1 MVSPREHLGYFF
13 LFDLCIKSPPF
24 PREDL
29 GGFNLIKSSLFK
41 LAKLIEMEEDLGGFL
56 SLDYCIKSPPFPRED
71 LGGLFSLD
79 LYLKVL
85 SFKIILIQ
93 NDRLKCRTHPQPF
106 PWKWKGVHMYYNY
119 IFLTHYIPNHYL
131 KVLPF

>member
-1 MVSPREHLGYFF
+1 M
-13 LFDLCIKSPPF
+13 
-24 PREDL
+24 EDL
-29 GGFNLIKSSLFK
+29 GGFNLITFSFFK
-41 LAKLIEMEEDLGGFL
+41 PVQLEKIG
-56 SLDYCIKSPPFPRED
+56 ED